1 MMKILKVTMF
11 NLASL
16 EGKQVI
22 DFESSPLKDAD
33 LFSIVGETGSG
44 KSTILDAIC
53 LALYGLA
60 PRFYG
65 ADNFDYYNAGK
76 PDNNKVLDPDDP
88 RNILRKGT
96 KECFSE
102 VYFQAT
108 DGYRYRALWACSIAR
123 TNYSKPERRLFRI
136 EGTDDGA
143 VREKELDITG
153 GSRMKRGHKNV
164 NNEKLDEII
173 GLDYGQ
179 FTRTVMLAQNSFA
192 NFVKASDTDKAVLLE
207 KLTGTQLYAAVAR
220 KIYDF
225 YKEAESSYK
234 ELNEEVK
241 SLGLHLL
248 TEEQLTGYREQQAG
262 IELQWKKVEAEKQDL
277 QRQQQWYG
285 DWNSLK
291 KSLFQEEEVLVQAR
305 YKADILKPVRDE
317 LSLRDR
323 VSDIQDTF
331 LEFRKS
337 DREIVGLQ
345 AELEQMRS
353 NAVAQEKSFI
363 EVQQHLESLKEN
375 WNAGRIELERLTP
388 LIVEARKLKVELKA
402 QAELL
407 ERLRGNRKSLVE
419 RQEQVKVELLTN
431 KEQQNLLQQKLEDA
445 VKVLQGLEAYSPMFE
460 QFGIIKE
467 RLENLYK
474 SEQRWFRENDI
485 LLSLKD
491 KMEKDQIQITVTE
504 QRMKEREKQIASI
517 QASVKEKNLISE
529 KMDVNELRQ
538 RLETLGNRYR
548 LLDNLKKTYEDI
560 RERQKSHQADCDDLK
575 GVEEGMKK
583 VSCEIE
589 ELTQE
594 RDRINMLLPGLE
606 DAYRLVSGKSAE
618 DMRAGLQPGKP
629 CPVCGS
635 VSHPYAD
642 NFDQVLSPLKNEI
655 GKYRSR
661 LADIDVRLNHRES
674 GLLPCLSGLLGR
686 QNGLKVDIQRI
697 EKELEKLGED
707 WQERIKTFPDIVPDV
722 VQNHSVDMIPL
733 FKDKLDDITEEGKQ
747 VRRQFDDFQRLQ
759 LELKTLNET
768 LGKEQADYKMQ
779 NDNYHRQLA
788 VFKQTGG
795 QLKQKEQDLVQ
806 LACSNQN
813 LRETLRKDIAIAGW
827 EQAYDTDY
835 SSFVEGFEN
844 LFTTYSTNRTI
855 QAETASSLNEC
866 KVKEEGLSVRL
877 GNCREELQKVE
888 SELLS
893 AETLYQ
899 VKSGEYVRILDG
911 NDPDEMEQS
920 MKKKVSILERR
931 VDEENLRLRSVSE
944 SYNKMK
950 GEIAARKNQ
959 WQQKV
964 GLHENLKNR
973 LDEYI
978 DTYNQNM
985 TLTVDDSGKSQ
996 ERLTWEVLDHCFD
1009 PAVDW
1014 KEKRETLRKA
1024 DEYVKLCQGR
1034 RDAQKQAL
1042 EGHMQKKRDDF
1053 RPLEELDALVSEKQA
1068 VMEELDKQKQFVG
1081 GVLIAHTRSMEQM
1094 ASRKDELERRKRL
1107 FQDWKEL
1114 NDILGN
1120 ASGDRFRETAQCF
1133 TLHFLIRQANV
1144 QLHMLNRRYSLEQ
1157 VKDSLGIRV
1166 IDHDRA
1172 DEVRNVSSLSG
1183 GETFLISLALA
1194 LGLSSLSSHNVSMGN
1209 LFVDEGF
1216 GTLDSNSL
1224 NMVIDALSN
1233 LQSMQGKKV
1242 GVISHTAEMRERIRT
1257 QILVKKVGSGGKSLI
1272 EVVG

>member
-1 MMKILKVTMF
+1 M
-11 NLASL
+11 
-16 EGKQVI
+16 
-22 DFESSPLKDAD
+22 
-33 LFSIVGETGSG
+33 
-44 KSTILDAIC
+44 
-53 LALYGLA
+53 
-60 PRFYG
+60 
-65 ADNFDYYNAGK
+65 
-76 PDNNKVLDPDDP
+76 
-88 RNILRKGT
+88 
-96 KECFSE
+96 
-102 VYFQAT
+102 
-108 DGYRYRALWACSIAR
+108 
-123 TNYSKPERRLFRI
+123 
-136 EGTDDGA
+136 
-143 VREKELDITG
+143 
-153 GSRMKRGHKNV
+153 
-164 NNEKLDEII
+164 
-173 GLDYGQ
+173 
-179 FTRTVMLAQNSFA
+179 
-192 NFVKASDTDKAVLLE
+192 
-207 KLTGTQLYAAVAR
+207 TGTQLYAAVAR

-419 RQEQVKVELLTN
+419 RQEQVKVELLKN

-629 CPVCGS
+629 CPVCG
-635 VSHPYAD
+635 
-642 NFDQVLSPLKNEI
+642 L
-655 GKYRSR
+655 
-661 LADIDVRLNHRES
+661 
-674 GLLPCLSGLLGR
+674 
-686 QNGLKVDIQRI
+686 
-697 EKELEKLGED
+697 
-707 WQERIKTFPDIVPDV
+707 
-722 VQNHSVDMIPL
+722 
-733 FKDKLDDITEEGKQ
+733 
-747 VRRQFDDFQRLQ
+747 
-759 LELKTLNET
+759 
-768 LGKEQADYKMQ
+768 
-779 NDNYHRQLA
+779 
-788 VFKQTGG
+788 
-795 QLKQKEQDLVQ
+795 
-806 LACSNQN
+806 
-813 LRETLRKDIAIAGW
+813 
-827 EQAYDTDY
+827 
-835 SSFVEGFEN
+835 
-844 LFTTYSTNRTI
+844 
-855 QAETASSLNEC
+855 
-866 KVKEEGLSVRL
+866 
-877 GNCREELQKVE
+877 
-888 SELLS
+888 
-893 AETLYQ
+893 
-899 VKSGEYVRILDG
+899 
-911 NDPDEMEQS
+911 
-920 MKKKVSILERR
+920 
-931 VDEENLRLRSVSE
+931 
-944 SYNKMK
+944 
-950 GEIAARKNQ
+950 
-959 WQQKV
+959 
-964 GLHENLKNR
+964 
-973 LDEYI
+973 
-978 DTYNQNM
+978 
-985 TLTVDDSGKSQ
+985 
-996 ERLTWEVLDHCFD
+996 
-1009 PAVDW
+1009 
-1014 KEKRETLRKA
+1014 
-1024 DEYVKLCQGR
+1024 
-1034 RDAQKQAL
+1034 
-1042 EGHMQKKRDDF
+1042 
-1053 RPLEELDALVSEKQA
+1053 
-1068 VMEELDKQKQFVG
+1068 
-1081 GVLIAHTRSMEQM
+1081 
-1094 ASRKDELERRKRL
+1094 
-1107 FQDWKEL
+1107 
-1114 NDILGN
+1114 
-1120 ASGDRFRETAQCF
+1120 
-1133 TLHFLIRQANV
+1133 
-1144 QLHMLNRRYSLEQ
+1144 
-1157 VKDSLGIRV
+1157 
-1166 IDHDRA
+1166 
-1172 DEVRNVSSLSG
+1172 
-1183 GETFLISLALA
+1183 
-1194 LGLSSLSSHNVSMGN
+1194 
-1209 LFVDEGF
+1209 
-1216 GTLDSNSL
+1216 
-1224 NMVIDALSN
+1224 
-1233 LQSMQGKKV
+1233 
-1242 GVISHTAEMRERIRT
+1242 
-1257 QILVKKVGSGGKSLI
+1257 SLI
-1272 EVVG
+1272 HISEPTRPY